1 MTARILV
8 VDDTPANLKLL
19 AAQLTA
25 PVRWIECM
33 QAEAVLA
40 PEATFI
46 ELGPGSVLSGLLRK
60 ILPGAKSLTLGT
72 AAEVEAF
79 LG

>member
-1 MTARILV
+1 
-8 VDDTPANLKLL
+8 
-19 AAQLTA
+19 
-25 PVRWIECM
+25 M
-33 QAEAVLA
+33 QAAAVLA